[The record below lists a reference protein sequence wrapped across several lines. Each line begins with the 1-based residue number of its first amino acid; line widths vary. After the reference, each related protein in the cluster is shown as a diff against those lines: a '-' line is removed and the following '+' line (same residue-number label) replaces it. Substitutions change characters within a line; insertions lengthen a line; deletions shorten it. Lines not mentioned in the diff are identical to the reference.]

1 MAKFS
6 TGLRN
11 YVNATG
17 SVRQALADS
26 EIRLFSGPPP
36 SNSDAAIGGG
46 NTLLCTINDSGS
58 GFNFDTVSV
67 GGVLTKDLTSV
78 LQGNIVASGTATFYR
93 HVLPADTDGY
103 SDTLPRIQGSIGLVG
118 TDMELSNTSL
128 LSGGV
133 QRLSSHSV
141 VLTEE

>member
-11 YVNATG
+11 YSLATG
-17 SVRQALADS
+17 SIKQALANS
-26 EIRLFSGPPP
+26 EIRLFSGTPPAHAD
-36 SNSDAAIGGG
+36 SALSGDSV
-46 NTLLCTINDSGS
+46 LLCVLIGDVGR
-58 GFNFDTVSV
+58 FNFDATAAD
-67 GGVLTKDLTSV
+67 GILTKEPTLV
-78 LQGNIVASGTATFYR
+78 IQGEILATGVPTFYR
-93 HVLPADTDGY
+93 HVQAADTDGY
-103 SDTLPRIQGSIGLVG
+103 SNAHVRIQGSVGLVG

-128 LSGGV
+128 VQGGM